1 MTWNVNWASN
11 RQKHLF
17 PVSYVHNW
25 KPFEFQLIKWKKPL
39 SSLFPIRGFIFMIK
53 CGMTVLLCR
62 CVHVCTYIDTGEDPF
77 LVVLSHALEKAKF

>member
-1 MTWNVNWASN
+1 
-11 RQKHLF
+11 
-17 PVSYVHNW
+17 
-25 KPFEFQLIKWKKPL
+25 
-39 SSLFPIRGFIFMIK
+39 MIK